1 MIMRQAQVERKTGE
15 TAIEAKLNLEGRG
28 EGTISTPLPFFNH
41 LLESFARHGR
51 FDLLVRA
58 RGDNEHHIVE
68 DVAIVTARAFS
79 RALGDKKGIERFG
92 SAIIPM
98 DDVLVLV
105 AVDLGGRS
113 YVRNGVKFRYKAI
126 EGLSSEMVEHF
137 VETLAQEMKV
147 NLHAKLMA
155 GKNEHHKAEALFK
168 ALGVALRK
176 ATRVSGEG
184 IPSTKGKL

>member
-1 MIMRQAQVERKTGE
+1 MERKTGE